1 MKIVI
6 INASP
11 RKNGATATILNGLAE
26 NLSAKNDVELA
37 NIDLSDL
44 RLNFCMG
51 CCLCYKTG
59 SCHIDDDAEMLSEL
73 ISSADGVIIG
83 TPTYVSSI
91 SGQLK
96 TFIDRGHFVVE
107 QLLKGK
113 YTMGIV
119 TYENAG
125 GRSALNALKKLFIFS
140 GAKRF
145 DNLMVKLPF
154 NSNPIESRRI
164 MNAIRSKSD
173 NLYMAIAK
181 KKAPT
186 VIYAIVNFFVF
197 NYGIKPFVM
206 KKGDQYGGVL
216 KHWEM
221 RSIAYE

>member
-1 MKIVI
+1 MKIVLV
-6 INASP
+6 NASP
-11 RKNGATATILNGLAE
+11 RKNGATAKILSGLAE
-26 NLSAKNDVELA
+26 NLSAKSDVEIS
-37 NIDLSDL
+37 NISLSDL
-44 RLNFCMG
+44 KINFCLG
-51 CCLCYKTG
+51 CCLCYKIG

-73 ISSADGVIIG
+73 ISRADGVIIG

-125 GRSALNALKKLFIFS
+125 GRSALNALRKLFIFS

-145 DNLMVKLPF
+145 DKLMVKLPF
-154 NSNPIESRRI
+154 DSNPIENRRI
-164 MNAIRSKSD
+164 MNAIRSKSN

-186 VIYAIVNFFVF
+186 MLYAVINFFVF
-197 NYGIKPFVM
+197 NFGIKPFVM
-206 KKGDQYGGVL
+206 KKGDLYGGVL
-216 KHWEM
+216 KHWK
-221 RSIAYE
+221 